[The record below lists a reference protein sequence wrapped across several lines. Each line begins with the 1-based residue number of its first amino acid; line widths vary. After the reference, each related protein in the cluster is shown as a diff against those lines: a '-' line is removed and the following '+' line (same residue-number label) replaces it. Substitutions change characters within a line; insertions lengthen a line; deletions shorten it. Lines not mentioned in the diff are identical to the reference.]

1 MKPFKSITMLA
12 ATVCLG
18 VLTLASGP
26 GRRAM
31 EGGIQGYVVDAVT
44 RKPVSGVTVQLQ
56 GKALSEQTCQVENSG
71 YFRFSKIPF
80 GEVCLVVEKKGYKVF
95 KSDMQTIKE
104 GVTKFNIEV
113 QPVGEGDELD
123 SWHPIKKFM
132 DLD

>member
-44 RKPVSGVTVQLQ
+44 RKPLAGVTIQLQ
-56 GKALSEQTCQVENSG
+56 GKSVSEQSCQAENTG
-71 YFRFSKIPF
+71 YFRFSKLPL
-80 GEVCLVVEKKGYKVF
+80 GEVYLVVEKKGYKVF
-95 KSDMQTIKE
+95 KSEMQMIKE
-104 GVTKFNIEV
+104 GTTKLNIEV